1 MKKMHQMCINIR
13 VTPPPEDSF
22 YVLAVI
28 VRMTVIPFSWTEL
41 WSFTL
46 LQEKSNVVFFG
57 ENSMNKSF
65 KVVFNKARGALMV
78 VNEVTSCV
86 QAKGTKTVIAAAVA
100 ALVAGGAVAADTQW
114 KDAPEGL
121 ESVTDATWDTV
132 KPENKFVWA
141 PEGEQTA
148 AGTFLSTNGKETFE
162 GKLWVSGD
170 SKAAQATGLAVSGA
184 DGNLTNAGTIYVTS
198 GKNGVSYQNKGIW
211 AGDGATA
218 TNEGVIVA
226 KNAYGM
232 TVGSEKNGAA
242 SKIVNKG
249 TISVVETG
257 AGMELGGAS
266 GSEGVNAGL
275 ISVGAPAEE
284 GDGGTL
290 RFGHGV
296 LINTAGNTF
305 TNKGT
310 IDVADVEMKEEGK
323 LSAIEIK
330 DKANNTTVNLEA
342 GSAVN
347 GEVHIA
353 SGITGTVLNANGFQG
368 ELALNNDSKELTI
381 NVKDGADLHLKDGYG
396 SIISDA
402 VVENGKLTASIW
414 QSYKDAEGKVASDN
428 IFKKVSVKEDGVFNV
443 KQLNSGGKD
452 GADHD
457 TLLVKGADWTLA
469 GGALQVGGQ
478 NFTGNLKVGTAS
490 DESSFT
496 IESGDYSYDTLT
508 VAKKGTV
515 TVEAGA
521 LTVGDLT
528 LSDGTKTQNN
538 ALVYVEDNG
547 SLIVNGTLSAKG
559 KYTAQDDGKAGVYVT
574 GDLTLG
580 SNAKLDLSDDA
591 LTIDGELNAAQ
602 NQIFKATEGED
613 GTTTYTLAEGADKI
627 VFTDGAGL
635 LLSDNVSMTQE
646 DFTKFL
652 QGLEGSSW
660 KGAAPDIVFTN
671 VAFQG
676 KVTFDTRLGYNAYA
690 TEVEAG
696 EDAFDNKNTT
706 TLKVDDDVA
715 VGALKVD
722 AGTKYVVLD
731 HTEGKEFVFGGL
743 GGNVITGVDHVTT
756 ITSNG
761 EVTLGWDETSKGVV
775 NAEKLVANKLSVSGQ
790 FEAND
795 VEVKSGTVEELGSL
809 KLESLTQAE
818 DAAEGDT
825 FEVSQGATLEVRYLA
840 INTTLGEGS
849 TLVLGDRLPV
859 NPNARA
865 PEDDVQYS
873 EQIAT
878 VVRTPNVDTIVTTNA
893 DGRNLLKAVA
903 GDKYDA
909 TKNVGLYVDDTIA
922 VNSTAGKLLAGT
934 LESVNDKNFGD
945 IALGSNSVTVIDVSN
960 FSADKAIFVGN
971 KLHVNQESTI
981 LLKGADRIGSFK
993 LIEGG
998 TVNDVNVVNKVL
1010 ENGETNAWL
1019 GYTVAQGTGEND
1031 GNTIL
1036 NVAFDQNATKEEALS
1051 AFAES
1056 VLTTGSESLGVINA
1070 IGTVYNDN
1078 GTLSEVGEEA
1088 LYEYMALPVVA
1099 GTYNAAYDAA
1109 EQVWNTVGAHNI
1121 ARTPGKANGVWADVF
1136 YTANE
1141 AKGMYDDGYGY
1152 EADVYGGVLGYD
1164 YTAACGGKIGAALTI
1179 GTSDVDATG
1188 DFIGRYGNDADFWG
1202 LSIYASKDIT
1212 DKMIVSAD
1220 VTYLSLDNDINGS
1233 VAGASVDES
1242 IDSSVLSVGL
1252 RADWKAYESNA
1263 FEIVPHAGIRYAQID
1278 VDDYREFDGESL
1290 DVLEMPVGVAFN
1302 GKFEAAGMKFV
1313 PTLDFTVVPQ
1323 IGDTEV
1329 HPLNGDTLDVLN
1341 NTYNTTLGISAEYGD
1356 FTFGVAAKYGFGT
1369 DDRSNAGVKVNA
1381 TYAF

>member
-1 MKKMHQMCINIR
+1 
-13 VTPPPEDSF
+13 
-22 YVLAVI
+22 
-28 VRMTVIPFSWTEL
+28 
-41 WSFTL
+41 
-46 LQEKSNVVFFG
+46 
-57 ENSMNKSF
+57 MNKSF

-211 AGDGATA
+211 AGNGATA

-232 TVGSEKNGAA
+232 TVGTEESGANA

-249 TISVVETG
+249 TIYVEETG
-257 AGMELGGAS
+257 VGMELGGVAQS
-266 GSEGVNAGL
+266 KAENRGTIVVGTPTTGVDVEGGL
-275 ISVGAPAEE
+275 
-284 GDGGTL
+284 L

-296 LINTAGNTF
+296 LIQDSSNNVFTNYGTIEAADGASAIEVKTTGTATAGNTLNF
-305 TNKGT
+305 
-310 IDVADVEMKEEGK
+310 
-323 LSAIEIK
+323 
-330 DKANNTTVNLEA
+330 EA
-342 GSAVN
+342 GSKVV
-347 GEVHIA
+347 GEVHI
-353 SGITGTVLNANGFQG
+353 GKNVTGTVINVNGFKG
-368 ELALNNDSKELTI
+368 DLDLNNDSDDLTI
-381 NVKDGADLHLKDGYG
+381 NVKAGADLELTDGYG
-396 SIISDA
+396 SVISEA
-402 VVENGKLTASIW
+402 NIESGKLTASIW

-452 GADHD
+452 GAGHD

-496 IESGDYSYDTLT
+496 IESGDYSYNTLT

-580 SNAKLDLSDDA
+580 SNAKLDLGDKA

-613 GTTTYTLAEGADKI
+613 GTTTYTLAKGADKI

-635 LLSDNVSMTQE
+635 LLSDNVSMTQAN
-646 DFTKFL
+646 FKKFL
-652 QGLEGSSW
+652 QGLEGNW
-660 KGAAPDIVFTN
+660 KDAAPDIVFTN

-676 KVTFDTRLGYNAYA
+676 DVTFDTDLGYNTYA
-690 TEVEAG
+690 TEVGAG
-696 EDAFDNKNTT
+696 EGAFNKDTKTT
-706 TLKVDDDVA
+706 TLNVTDDVA

-722 AGTKYVVLD
+722 AGTDVVDLN
-731 HTEGKEFVFGGL
+731 HEAGKEFVFAGL

-756 ITSNG
+756 ITSDG
-761 EVTLGWDETSKGVV
+761 EVTLGWDETSTGVV
-775 NAEKLVANKLSVSGQ
+775 NAKTLTVKDLSVAGQFVATNVVVENGGIDEHGSLTLDKLS
-790 FEAND
+790 
-795 VEVKSGTVEELGSL
+795 GTG
-809 KLESLTQAE
+809 
-818 DAAEGDT
+818 T
-825 FEVSQGATLEVRYLA
+825 FAVSQAATLDVHRLEIETNLEEGATLV
-840 INTTLGEGS
+840 I
-849 TLVLGDRLPV
+849 GDRLPATSEGV
-859 NPNARA
+859 ATLA
-865 PEDDVQYS
+865 EGDDKPLQA
-873 EQIAT
+873 QIADT
-878 VVRTPNVDTIVTTNA
+878 VRVGGRTENIVDAIGTTNA
-893 DGRNLLKAVA
+893 DGRNLLMAVA

-909 TKNVGLYVDDTIA
+909 TKNVGLYVDNTIA
-922 VNSTAGKLLAGT
+922 VDRDATDAKLFVGNIN
-934 LESVNDKNFGD
+934 ENDKPAGSISF
-945 IALGSNSVTVIDVSN
+945 GSNAVVVIDFGS
-960 FSADKAIFVGN
+960 FSADQAVFDAEQLI
-971 KLHVNQESTI
+971 VNSDSTV
-981 LLKGADRIGSFK
+981 LLRGADRIGSVK
-993 LIEGG
+993 LVENG
-998 TVNDVNVVNKVL
+998 TTTEDGQRLQAVLAKNDVN
-1010 ENGETNAWL
+1010 AWL
-1019 GYTVAQGTGEND
+1019 NYKVEQVQGED
-1031 GNTIL
+1031 NTTNVNL
-1036 NVAFDQNATKEEALS
+1036 NVVFDQNATGDEDLN

-1056 VLTTGSESLGVINA
+1056 VLTTGSESLGVVNA
-1070 IGTVYNDN
+1070 IGTAYFDE
-1078 GTLSEVGEEA
+1078 TTKKLSAVGEDA
-1088 LYEYMALPVVA
+1088 LDEYMALPAVA

-1121 ARTPGKANGVWADVF
+1121 DRTAGKTNGVWADVF
-1136 YTANE
+1136 YSANE
-1141 AKGMYDDGYGY
+1141 AGDMYGNGYGY

-1179 GTSDVDATG
+1179 GTSDVDAKG
-1188 DFIGRYGNDADFWG
+1188 DFIGDYGNDADFWG

-1212 DKMIVSAD
+1212 EKMIVSAD
-1220 VTYLSLDNDINGS
+1220 ITYLSLDNDIKGS
-1233 VAGASVDES
+1233 VAGASVAES
-1242 IDSSVLSVGL
+1242 IDSSVISVGL

-1278 VDDYREFDGESL
+1278 VDDYREMDGESL
-1290 DVLEMPVGVAFN
+1290 DVLEMPIGVAFN

>member
-1 MKKMHQMCINIR
+1 
-13 VTPPPEDSF
+13 
-22 YVLAVI
+22 
-28 VRMTVIPFSWTEL
+28 
-41 WSFTL
+41 
-46 LQEKSNVVFFG
+46 
-57 ENSMNKSF
+57 MNKSF

-211 AGDGATA
+211 AGNGATA

-232 TVGSEKNGAA
+232 TVGTEESGANA

-249 TISVVETG
+249 TIYVEETG
-257 AGMELGGAS
+257 VGMELGGVAQS
-266 GSEGVNAGL
+266 KAENRGTIVVGTPTTGVDVEGGL
-275 ISVGAPAEE
+275 
-284 GDGGTL
+284 L

-296 LINTAGNTF
+296 LIQDSSNNVFTNYGTIEAADGASAIEVKTTGTATAGNTLNF
-305 TNKGT
+305 
-310 IDVADVEMKEEGK
+310 
-323 LSAIEIK
+323 
-330 DKANNTTVNLEA
+330 EA
-342 GSAVN
+342 GSKVV
-347 GEVHIA
+347 GEVHI
-353 SGITGTVLNANGFQG
+353 GKNVTGTVINVNGFKG
-368 ELALNNDSKELTI
+368 DLDLNNDSDDLTI
-381 NVKDGADLHLKDGYG
+381 NVKAGADLELTDGYG
-396 SIISDA
+396 SVISEA
-402 VVENGKLTASIW
+402 NIESGKLTASIW

-452 GADHD
+452 GAGHD

-496 IESGDYSYDTLT
+496 IESGDYSYNTLT

-580 SNAKLDLSDDA
+580 SNAKLDLGDKA

-613 GTTTYTLAEGADKI
+613 GTTTYTLAKGADKI

-635 LLSDNVSMTQE
+635 LLSDNVSMTQAN
-646 DFTKFL
+646 FKKFL
-652 QGLEGSSW
+652 QGLEGNW
-660 KGAAPDIVFTN
+660 KDAAPDIVFTN

-676 KVTFDTRLGYNAYA
+676 DVTFDTDLGYNTYA
-690 TEVEAG
+690 TEVGAG
-696 EDAFDNKNTT
+696 EGAFNKDTKTT
-706 TLKVDDDVA
+706 TLNVTDDVA

-722 AGTKYVVLD
+722 AGTDVVDLN
-731 HTEGKEFVFGGL
+731 HEAGKEFVFAGL

-756 ITSNG
+756 ITSDG
-761 EVTLGWDETSKGVV
+761 EVTLGWDETSTGVV
-775 NAEKLVANKLSVSGQ
+775 NAKTLTVKDLSVAGQFVATNVVVENGGIDEHGSLTLDKLS
-790 FEAND
+790 
-795 VEVKSGTVEELGSL
+795 GTG
-809 KLESLTQAE
+809 
-818 DAAEGDT
+818 T
-825 FEVSQGATLEVRYLA
+825 FAVSQAATLDVHRLEIETNLEEGATLV
-840 INTTLGEGS
+840 I
-849 TLVLGDRLPV
+849 GDRLPATSEGV
-859 NPNARA
+859 ATLA
-865 PEDDVQYS
+865 EGDDKPLQA
-873 EQIAT
+873 QIADT
-878 VVRTPNVDTIVTTNA
+878 VRVGGRTENIVDAIGTTNA
-893 DGRNLLKAVA
+893 DGRNLLMAVA

-909 TKNVGLYVDDTIA
+909 TKNVGLYVDNTIA
-922 VNSTAGKLLAGT
+922 VDRDATDAKLFVGNIN
-934 LESVNDKNFGD
+934 ENDKPAGSISF
-945 IALGSNSVTVIDVSN
+945 GSNAVVVIDFGS
-960 FSADKAIFVGN
+960 FSADQAVFDAEQLI
-971 KLHVNQESTI
+971 VNSDSTV
-981 LLKGADRIGSFK
+981 LLRGADRIGSVK
-993 LIEGG
+993 LVENG
-998 TVNDVNVVNKVL
+998 TTTEDGQRLQAVLAKNDVN
-1010 ENGETNAWL
+1010 AWL
-1019 GYTVAQGTGEND
+1019 NYKVEQVQGED
-1031 GNTIL
+1031 NTTNVNL
-1036 NVAFDQNATKEEALS
+1036 NVVFDQNATGDEDLN

-1056 VLTTGSESLGVINA
+1056 VLTTGSESLGVVNA
-1070 IGTVYNDN
+1070 IGTAYFDE
-1078 GTLSEVGEEA
+1078 TTKKLSAVGEDA
-1088 LYEYMALPVVA
+1088 LDEYMALPAVA

-1121 ARTPGKANGVWADVF
+1121 DRTAGKTNGVWADVF
-1136 YTANE
+1136 YSANE
-1141 AKGMYDDGYGY
+1141 AGDMYGNGYGY

-1179 GTSDVDATG
+1179 GTSDVDAKG
-1188 DFIGRYGNDADFWG
+1188 DFIGDYGNDADFWG

-1212 DKMIVSAD
+1212 EKMIVSAD
-1220 VTYLSLDNDINGS
+1220 ITYLSLDNDIKGS
-1233 VAGASVDES
+1233 VAGASVAES
-1242 IDSSVLSVGL
+1242 IDSSVISVGL

-1278 VDDYREFDGESL
+1278 VDDYREMDGESL

-1323 IGDTEV
+1323 IGDKDVKTFD
-1329 HPLNGDTLDVLN
+1329 GDTLDVLN

>member
-1 MKKMHQMCINIR
+1 
-13 VTPPPEDSF
+13 
-22 YVLAVI
+22 
-28 VRMTVIPFSWTEL
+28 
-41 WSFTL
+41 
-46 LQEKSNVVFFG
+46 
-57 ENSMNKSF
+57 MNQTF

-100 ALVAGGAVAADTQW
+100 ALAAGGVAAAEW
-114 KDAPEGL
+114 VDAPEDL
-121 ESVTDATWDTV
+121 ESVEATQKWEDV
-132 KPENKFVWA
+132 KDQNSFVH
-141 PEGEQTA
+141 EGEGPAYFLHAEETK
-148 AGTFLSTNGKETFE
+148 TFDKT
-162 GKLWVSGD
+162 LWVSGEGEK
-170 SKAAQATGLAVSGA
+170 SQATGLYVTGE
-184 DGNLTNAGTIYVTS
+184 DVKLTNEGTIYVSS
-198 GKNGVSYQNKGIW
+198 GEKGKSWQNRAMMAGKGGEAVNNGL
-211 AGDGATA
+211 
-218 TNEGVIVA
+218 IVA

-232 TVGSEKNGAA
+232 SVESVGPATIIN
-242 SKIVNKG
+242 NKR
-249 TISVVETG
+249 IVVEETG
-257 AGMELGGAS
+257 VGMELGGAD
-266 GSEGVNAGL
+266 GSTAVNEGEIV
-275 ISVGAPAEE
+275 VGAPSDVE
-284 GDGGTL
+284 GAFT
-290 RFGHGV
+290 HGV
-296 LINTAGNTF
+296 LIKDTSNNEFTNYDTIEAAEGATAIEVQVSTKDGAVTGTTAGNILNF
-305 TNKGT
+305 
-310 IDVADVEMKEEGK
+310 
-323 LSAIEIK
+323 
-330 DKANNTTVNLEA
+330 EA
-342 GSAVN
+342 GSKIV
-347 GEVHIA
+347 GEVHIQA
-353 SGITGTVLNANGFQG
+353 GVTGTVINANGFQG
-368 ELALNNDSKELTI
+368 ELALNNDSEELTI
-381 NVKDGADLHLKDGYG
+381 NVKDGADLQLKDGYG

-414 QSYKDAEGKVASDN
+414 QSYKDAEGKNASDN
-428 IFKKVSVKEDGVFNV
+428 VFKNVTVKEDGIFNV
-443 KQLNSGGKD
+443 TKLNSGGDKENLDKD
-452 GADHD
+452 PHTA
-457 TLLVKGADWTLA
+457 LLVKGSHWTLA

-559 KYTAQDDGKAGVYVT
+559 AYTAQDDGKAGVYVT

-580 SNAKLDLSDDA
+580 SNAKLDLGDNA

-652 QGLEGSSW
+652 QGLEGNW
-660 KGAAPDIVFTN
+660 KDAAPDIVFTN

-676 KVTFDTRLGYNAYA
+676 DVTFDAALGYNTYA
-690 TEVEAG
+690 TEVGAG
-696 EDAFDNKNTT
+696 EGAFNKDTKTT
-706 TLKVDDDVA
+706 TLSVTDDVA

-722 AGTKYVVLD
+722 AGTEKVVLE
-731 HTEGKEFVFGGL
+731 HTTENKEFVFAGL

-775 NAEKLVANKLSVSGQ
+775 NAEKLVANELYVSGQ

-795 VEVKSGTVEELGSL
+795 VEVKSGTVEERGSL
-809 KLESLTQAE
+809 KLESLTQA
-818 DAAEGDT
+818 DGAVEGDT

-840 INTTLGEGS
+840 INTTLDEGS

-878 VVRTPNVDTIVTTNA
+878 VVRTTNVDTIVTTNA

-922 VNSTAGKLLAGT
+922 VNSTVGKLLVGT
-934 LESVNDKNFGD
+934 LGSENDKNFGD

-1212 DKMIVSAD
+1212 DKMILSAD

-1242 IDSSVLSVGL
+1242 IDSSVISVGL

-1323 IGDTEV
+1323 IGDKDVKTFD
-1329 HPLNGDTLDVLN
+1329 GDTLDVLN

-1369 DDRSNAGVKVNA
+1369 DDRSNAGVKINA

>member
-1 MKKMHQMCINIR
+1 
-13 VTPPPEDSF
+13 
-22 YVLAVI
+22 
-28 VRMTVIPFSWTEL
+28 
-41 WSFTL
+41 
-46 LQEKSNVVFFG
+46 
-57 ENSMNKSF
+57 MNKSF

-78 VNEVTSCV
+78 VNEVTSSV

-100 ALVAGGAVAADTQW
+100 ALAAGVAGATEIPEIPEGVKADTVEVTDW
-114 KDAPEGL
+114 KDIDSQNVFETGAQKI
-121 ESVTDATWDTV
+121 VMFHTV
-132 KPENKFVWA
+132 KDQK
-141 PEGEQTA
+141 
-148 AGTFLSTNGKETFE
+148 SFE
-162 GKLWVSGD
+162 GDLWVV
-170 SKAAQATGLAVSGA
+170 SKNAATSAKGFYVNGEKADFINEGNIYITSEASWKNQAILADVG
-184 DGNLTNAGTIYVTS
+184 
-198 GKNGVSYQNKGIW
+198 GK
-211 AGDGATA
+211 A
-218 TNEGVIVA
+218 TNDGLIVA

-232 TVGSEKNGAA
+232 TVGTTSNGD
-242 SKIVNKG
+242 KG
-249 TISVVETG
+249 STIINNNRIVVEETG
-257 AGMELGGAS
+257 VGMELGGAA
-266 GSEGVNAGL
+266 GSEAVNNGTIVANTP
-275 ISVGAPAEE
+275 VK
-284 GDGGTL
+284 GG
-290 RFGHGV
+290 FSHGV
-296 LINTAGNTF
+296 LIKDTSNNEFTNYGTIEAAEGATAIEVQVSTKDGAVTGTTAGNILNF
-305 TNKGT
+305 
-310 IDVADVEMKEEGK
+310 
-323 LSAIEIK
+323 
-330 DKANNTTVNLEA
+330 EA
-342 GSAVN
+342 GSKIV
-347 GEVHIA
+347 GEVHIQA
-353 SGITGTVLNANGFQG
+353 GVTGTVINANGFQG
-368 ELALNNDSKELTI
+368 ELALNNDSEELTI
-381 NVKDGADLHLKDGYG
+381 NVKDGADLQLKNGYG

-414 QSYKDAEGKVASDN
+414 QSYKDAEGKNASDN
-428 IFKKVSVKEDGVFNV
+428 VFKNVTVKEDGIFNV
-443 KQLNSGGKD
+443 TELNSGGDKENLDKD
-452 GADHD
+452 PHTA
-457 TLLVKGADWTLA
+457 LLVKGSHWTLA

-559 KYTAQDDGKAGVYVT
+559 AYTAQDDGKAGVYVM

-580 SNAKLDLSDDA
+580 SNAKLDLGDNA

-652 QGLEGSSW
+652 QGLEGNW
-660 KGAAPDIVFTN
+660 KDAAPDIVFTN

-676 KVTFDTRLGYNAYA
+676 DVTFDAALGYNTYA
-690 TEVEAG
+690 TEVGAG
-696 EDAFDNKNTT
+696 EGAFNKDTKTT
-706 TLKVDDDVA
+706 TLSVTDDVA

-722 AGTKYVVLD
+722 AGTEVVDLN
-731 HTEGKEFVFGGL
+731 HAAGKEFVFAGL
-743 GGNVITGVDHVTT
+743 GGNVITGVDSVKT
-756 ITSNG
+756 ITSDG

-775 NAEKLVANKLSVSGQ
+775 NAETLEAKELFVSGQ
-790 FEAND
+790 FEATNA
-795 VEVKSGTVEELGSL
+795 VVTSGEIDRFGSL
-809 KLESLTQAE
+809 KLAKLSQA
-818 DAAEGDT
+818 DGAAAQDVFTIHQEAT
-825 FEVSQGATLEVRYLA
+825 LNVQRLEIETNLEQGATLV
-840 INTTLGEGS
+840 I
-849 TLVLGDRLPV
+849 GDRLAADTTEGV
-859 NPNARA
+859 ATLA
-865 PEDDVQYS
+865 DEQLDA
-873 EQIAT
+873 QIAAKVT
-878 VVRTPNVDTIVTTNA
+878 VTEADSIATTNA
-893 DGRNLLKAVA
+893 NGRNLLKAVA

-909 TKNVGLYVDDTIA
+909 ATNSGLYVDDTVA
-922 VNSTAGKLLAGT
+922 VDREKGKLFIGNAVEDGK
-934 LESVNDKNFGD
+934 EFGD
-945 IALGSNSVTVIDVSN
+945 IGLGASSVTVIDVSA
-960 FSADKAIFVGN
+960 FADGQAIFVAD
-971 KLHVNQESTI
+971 KLHVNENSTI
-981 LLKGADRIGSFK
+981 LLKGADRVGSFT
-993 LIEGG
+993 LVEGG
-998 TVNDVNVVNKVL
+998 EVNDISLVNDVLKA
-1010 ENGETNAWL
+1010 GDTNAWL
-1019 GYTVAQGTGEND
+1019 GYTVAKGTEENAAD
-1031 GNTIL
+1031 TFL
-1036 NVAFDQNATKEEALS
+1036 NVAFEKQNNVSAEVN

-1056 VLTTGSESLGVINA
+1056 VLTAGSESLGVVNA
-1070 IGTVYNDN
+1070 IGTTYRDETT
-1078 GTLSEVGEEA
+1078 GGLSNVGAEA
-1088 LYEYMALPVVA
+1088 LDEYMALPAVA

-1109 EQVWNTVGAHNI
+1109 EQVWNTIGAHNI
-1121 ARTPGKANGVWADVF
+1121 DRTVGKTNGVWADVF
-1136 YTANE
+1136 YSANE
-1141 AKGMYDDGYGY
+1141 AGDMYGNGYGY

-1179 GTSDVDATG
+1179 GTSDVDAKG
-1188 DFIGRYGNDADFWG
+1188 DFIGDYGNDADFWG

-1212 DKMIVSAD
+1212 EKMIVSAD
-1220 VTYLSLDNDINGS
+1220 ITYLSLDNDIKGS
-1233 VAGASVDES
+1233 VAGASVAES
-1242 IDSSVLSVGL
+1242 IDSSVISVGL

-1278 VDDYREFDGESL
+1278 VDDYREMDGESL

>member
-1 MKKMHQMCINIR
+1 
-13 VTPPPEDSF
+13 
-22 YVLAVI
+22 
-28 VRMTVIPFSWTEL
+28 
-41 WSFTL
+41 
-46 LQEKSNVVFFG
+46 
-57 ENSMNKSF
+57 MNKSF

-78 VNEVTSCV
+78 VNEVTSSV

-100 ALVAGGAVAADTQW
+100 ALAAGGVAAAEW
-114 KDAPEGL
+114 VKAPEDLG
-121 ESVTDATWDTV
+121 SVSATQKWEDV
-132 KPENKFVWA
+132 KDQNSFVH
-141 PEGEQTA
+141 
-148 AGTFLSTNGKETFE
+148 E
-162 GKLWVSGD
+162 GKGPAYFLRAEETKTFDKTLWVSGEGEK
-170 SKAAQATGLAVSGA
+170 SQATGLYVTGE
-184 DGNLTNAGTIYVTS
+184 DVKLTNEGTIYVSS
-198 GKNGVSYQNKGIW
+198 GEKGKSWQNRAMMAGKGGEAVNNGL
-211 AGDGATA
+211 
-218 TNEGVIVA
+218 IVA

-232 TVGSEKNGAA
+232 SVESVGPATIIN
-242 SKIVNKG
+242 NKR
-249 TISVVETG
+249 IVVEETG
-257 AGMELGGAS
+257 VGMELGGAD
-266 GSEGVNAGL
+266 GSTAVNEGEIV
-275 ISVGAPAEE
+275 VGAPSDVKGAF
-284 GDGGTL
+284 T
-290 RFGHGV
+290 HGV
-296 LINTAGNTF
+296 LIKDQNNAVF

-310 IDVADVEMKEEGK
+310 INASAEGAT
-323 LSAIEIK
+323 AIEIQVE
-330 DKANNTTVNLEA
+330 KATTKKAEINLEK
-342 GSAVN
+342 GSSVN
-347 GEVHIA
+347 GLIHNHEGVE
-353 SGITGTVLNANGFQG
+353 GTKLKANGFVGTIDLQ
-368 ELALNNDSKELTI
+368 NDSTTGMTI
-381 NVKDGADLHLKDGYG
+381 EVNQGADLTLADGHG
-396 SIISDA
+396 SKALTA
-402 VVENGKLTASIW
+402 VVNDGMLSASIW
-414 QSYKDAEGKVASDN
+414 QKYTVGEGEEAKEASDN
-428 IFKKVSVKEDGVFNV
+428 QFTNVTVNEGGIFNV
-443 KQLNSGGKD
+443 TRLNSVWDDPATEADESKVE
-452 GADHD
+452 GAAKNQ
-457 TLLVKGADWTLA
+457 LLIKGADYTLN
-469 GGALQVGGQ
+469 GGALCVD
-478 NFTGNLKVGTAS
+478 GNRYDDKLKLGT
-490 DESSFT
+490 SSEKGTLT
-496 IESGDYSYDTLT
+496 IASGDYAYEKLT
-508 VAKKGTV
+508 VAKKGAATV
-515 TVEAGA
+515 TTGA

-528 LSDGTKTQNN
+528 LSDGNTNN
-538 ALVYVEDNG
+538 EALVYVGDNG
-547 SLIVNGTLSAKG
+547 SLTVNGTLSAKG
-559 KYTAQDDGKAGVYVT
+559 TYTQQTLNDNEKVQGVYVV
-574 GDLTLG
+574 GALTLG
-580 SNAKLDLSDDA
+580 SNAKLDLGADA
-591 LTIDGELNAAQ
+591 LTIDGELYAAQ
-602 NQIFKATEGED
+602 NQIFKETEGED
-613 GTTTYTLAEGADKI
+613 GTKTYTLADGVDKI
-627 VFTDGAGL
+627 VFEEDAGL
-635 LLSDNVSMTQE
+635 LLSDNVSMTQAN
-646 DFTKFL
+646 FKKFL
-652 QGLEGSSW
+652 QGLEGNW
-660 KGAAPDIVFTN
+660 KDAAPDIVFTN

-676 KVTFDTRLGYNAYA
+676 DVTFDTDLGYNAYA
-690 TEVEAG
+690 TEVGAG
-696 EDAFDNKNTT
+696 EDAFDKDTQTT
-706 TLKVDDDVA
+706 TLSVKDDVA

-756 ITSNG
+756 ITSDG

-775 NAEKLVANKLSVSGQ
+775 NAEKLVANELYVSGQ

-795 VEVKSGTVEELGSL
+795 VEVKSGTVEERGSL
-809 KLESLTQAE
+809 KLESLTQA
-818 DAAEGDT
+818 DGAVEGDT
-825 FEVSQGATLEVRYLA
+825 FEVSQGATLEVSYLA
-840 INTTLGEGS
+840 INTTLDEGS

-909 TKNVGLYVDDTIA
+909 TKNVGLYVHDTIA
-922 VNSTAGKLLAGT
+922 VNSTAGKLLIGT
-934 LESVNDKNFGD
+934 LESEGDKNFGD
-945 IALGSNSVTVIDVSN
+945 IALGSNSVTVIDVSE

-998 TVNDVNVVNKVL
+998 TVNDVNVVNEVL
-1010 ENGETNAWL
+1010 SNGDTNAWL
-1019 GYTVAQGTGEND
+1019 GYTVAQGTGDNAA
-1031 GNTIL
+1031 NTIL
-1036 NVAFDQNATKEEALS
+1036 SVAFDQDATGDEDLN

-1056 VLTTGSESLGVINA
+1056 VLTTGSESLGVVNA
-1070 IGTVYNDN
+1070 IGTVYRDETT
-1078 GTLSEVGEEA
+1078 GKLSEVGEEA

-1188 DFIGRYGNDADFWG
+1188 NFIGRYGNDADFWG

-1242 IDSSVLSVGL
+1242 IDSSVISVGL

-1323 IGDTEV
+1323 IGDKDVKTFD
-1329 HPLNGDTLDVLN
+1329 GDTLDVLN

>member
-1 MKKMHQMCINIR
+1 M
-13 VTPPPEDSF
+13 EF
-22 YVLAVI
+22 YALT
-28 VRMTVIPFSWTEL
+28 R
-41 WSFTL
+41 
-46 LQEKSNVVFFG
+46 KSNVVFYG

-78 VNEVTSCV
+78 VNEVTSSV

-100 ALVAGGAVAADTQW
+100 ALAASGVAAAEW
-114 KDAPEGL
+114 VDAPKDL
-121 ESVTDATWDTV
+121 ESVEAEQGWENV
-132 KPENKFVWA
+132 KDQNRFDWA
-141 PEGEQTA
+141 PDSKK
-148 AGTFLSTNGKETFE
+148 AGSFLSTSDEKTFD
-162 GKLWVSGD
+162 KTLWVSGNNTN
-170 SKAAQATGLAVSGA
+170 AQATGLAVSGA

-211 AGDGATA
+211 AGNGATA

-232 TVGSEKNGAA
+232 TVGTEESGANA

-249 TISVVETG
+249 TIYVEKTG
-257 AGMELGGAS
+257 VGMELGGVAQS
-266 GSEGVNAGL
+266 KAENRGTIVVGTPTTGVDVEGGL
-275 ISVGAPAEE
+275 
-284 GDGGTL
+284 L

-296 LINTAGNTF
+296 LIQDSSNNVFTNYGTIEAADGASAIEVKTTGTATAGNTLNF
-305 TNKGT
+305 
-310 IDVADVEMKEEGK
+310 
-323 LSAIEIK
+323 
-330 DKANNTTVNLEA
+330 EA
-342 GSAVN
+342 GSKVV
-347 GEVHIA
+347 GEVHI
-353 SGITGTVLNANGFQG
+353 GKNVTGTVINVNGFKG
-368 ELALNNDSKELTI
+368 DLDLNNDSDDLTI
-381 NVKDGADLHLKDGYG
+381 NVKAGADLELTDGYG
-396 SIISDA
+396 SVISEA
-402 VVENGKLTASIW
+402 NIESGKLTASIW

-452 GADHD
+452 GAGHD

-496 IESGDYSYDTLT
+496 IESGDYSYNTLT

-580 SNAKLDLSDDA
+580 SNAKLDLGDKA

-613 GTTTYTLAEGADKI
+613 GTTTYTLAKGADKI

-635 LLSDNVSMTQE
+635 LLSDNVSMTQAN
-646 DFTKFL
+646 FKKFL
-652 QGLEGSSW
+652 QGLEGNW
-660 KGAAPDIVFTN
+660 KDAAPDIVFTN

-676 KVTFDTRLGYNAYA
+676 DVTFDTDLGYNTYA
-690 TEVEAG
+690 TEVGAG
-696 EDAFDNKNTT
+696 EGAFNKDTKTT
-706 TLKVDDDVA
+706 TLNVTDDVA

-722 AGTKYVVLD
+722 AGTDVVDLN
-731 HTEGKEFVFGGL
+731 HEAGKEFVFAGL

-756 ITSNG
+756 ITSDG
-761 EVTLGWDETSKGVV
+761 EVTLGWDETSTGVV
-775 NAEKLVANKLSVSGQ
+775 NAKTLTVKDLSVAGQFVATNVVVENGGIDEHGSLTLDKLS
-790 FEAND
+790 
-795 VEVKSGTVEELGSL
+795 GTG
-809 KLESLTQAE
+809 
-818 DAAEGDT
+818 T
-825 FEVSQGATLEVRYLA
+825 FAVSQAATLDVHRLEIETNLEEGATLV
-840 INTTLGEGS
+840 I
-849 TLVLGDRLPV
+849 GDRLPATSEGV
-859 NPNARA
+859 ATLA
-865 PEDDVQYS
+865 EGDDKPLQA
-873 EQIAT
+873 QIADT
-878 VVRTPNVDTIVTTNA
+878 VRVGGRTENIVDAIGTTNA
-893 DGRNLLKAVA
+893 DGRNLLMAVA

-909 TKNVGLYVDDTIA
+909 TKNVGLYVDNTIA
-922 VNSTAGKLLAGT
+922 VDRDATDAKLFVGNIN
-934 LESVNDKNFGD
+934 ENDKPAGSISF
-945 IALGSNSVTVIDVSN
+945 GSNAVVVIDFGS
-960 FSADKAIFVGN
+960 FSADQAVFDAEQLI
-971 KLHVNQESTI
+971 VNSDSTV
-981 LLKGADRIGSFK
+981 LLRGADRIGSVK
-993 LIEGG
+993 LVENG
-998 TVNDVNVVNKVL
+998 TTTEDGQRLQAVLAKNDVN
-1010 ENGETNAWL
+1010 AWL
-1019 GYTVAQGTGEND
+1019 NYKVEQVQGED
-1031 GNTIL
+1031 NTTNVNL
-1036 NVAFDQNATKEEALS
+1036 NVVFDQNATGDEDLN

-1056 VLTTGSESLGVINA
+1056 VLTTGSESLGVVNA
-1070 IGTVYNDN
+1070 IGTAYFDE
-1078 GTLSEVGEEA
+1078 TTKKLSAVGEDA
-1088 LYEYMALPVVA
+1088 LDEYMALPAVA

-1121 ARTPGKANGVWADVF
+1121 DRTAGKTNGVWADVF
-1136 YTANE
+1136 YSANE
-1141 AKGMYDDGYGY
+1141 AGDMYGNGYGY

-1179 GTSDVDATG
+1179 GTSDVDAKG
-1188 DFIGRYGNDADFWG
+1188 DFIGDYGNDADFWG

-1212 DKMIVSAD
+1212 EKMIVSAD
-1220 VTYLSLDNDINGS
+1220 ITYLSLDNDIKGS
-1233 VAGASVDES
+1233 VAGASVAES
-1242 IDSSVLSVGL
+1242 IDSSVISVGL

-1278 VDDYREFDGESL
+1278 VDDYREMDGESL

-1323 IGDTEV
+1323 IGDKDVKTFD
-1329 HPLNGDTLDVLN
+1329 GDTLDVLN

>member
-1 MKKMHQMCINIR
+1 
-13 VTPPPEDSF
+13 
-22 YVLAVI
+22 
-28 VRMTVIPFSWTEL
+28 
-41 WSFTL
+41 
-46 LQEKSNVVFFG
+46 
-57 ENSMNKSF
+57 MNKSF

-198 GKNGVSYQNKGIW
+198 GENGVSYQNKGIW
-211 AGDGATA
+211 AGNGATA

-330 DKANNTTVNLEA
+330 DKANNTTVKLEA

-414 QSYKDAEGKVASDN
+414 QSYKNSEGKEASDN
-428 IFKKVSVKEDGVFNV
+428 VFKNVTVNEGGIFNV
-443 KQLNSGGKD
+443 KQLNSGGDKD
-452 GADHD
+452 NLAEKPHNV
-457 TLLVKGADWTLA
+457 LLIKGANWTLN
-469 GGALQVGGQ
+469 GGVLQVAGQ
-478 NFTGNLKVGTAS
+478 NHTGAVKVGTAGKELEAGS
-490 DESSFT
+490 LT
-496 IESGDYSYDTLT
+496 INSGDYSFT
-508 VAKKGTV
+508 
-515 TVEAGA
+515 
-521 LTVGDLT
+521 
-528 LSDGTKTQNN
+528 
-538 ALVYVEDNG
+538 
-547 SLIVNGTLSAKG
+547 SLEIG
-559 KYTAQDDGKAGVYVT
+559 KYGQTTVT
-574 GDLTLG
+574 GDLTVGALTLSGATVATDNNAHVLVTENGSLTLNGALTAKGNYQAVNGHTGVYVEGNLILG
-580 SNAKLDLSDDA
+580 EEANLTDVKKGA
-591 LTIDGELNAAQ
+591 LTINGELTAKQ
-602 NQIFKATEGED
+602 EQIFQGKDNNFDLTDLAKKIDFTEES
-613 GTTTYTLAEGADKI
+613 
-627 VFTDGAGL
+627 GL
-635 LLSDNVSMTQE
+635 LLTTETSMEQE
-646 DFTKFL
+646 AFEEQLAT
-652 QGLEGSSW
+652 LEG
-660 KGAAPDIVFTN
+660 KLNGKTDIVFTN
-671 VAFQG
+671 LNIKGGAKFSTKLGFNGYSMEVDASGVQADAEG
-676 KVTFDTRLGYNAYA
+676 KVSLDA
-690 TEVEAG
+690 TG
-696 EDAFDNKNTT
+696 
-706 TLKVDDDVA
+706 DDVA
-715 VGALKVD
+715 VGALKV
-722 AGTKYVVLD
+722 ATGTTDVSLNNGD
-731 HTEGKEFVFGGL
+731 KEFVFAGL
-743 GGNVITGVDHVTT
+743 GGNVITGVDSVES
-756 ITSNG
+756 ITADG

-775 NAEKLVANKLSVSGQ
+775 NAKTLNVQKLSVAGQ
-790 FEAND
+790 FEATNVQVTQD
-795 VEVKSGTVEELGSL
+795 SQVEELGSL
-809 KLESLTQAE
+809 KVEKLT
-818 DAAEGDT
+818 GDSAFT
-825 FEVSQGATLEVRYLA
+825 VQQGATLDVRQLA
-840 INTTLGEGS
+840 INTKLMQGS
-849 TLVLGDRLPV
+849 TLVIGERLK
-859 NPNARA
+859 AEAATTRA
-865 PEDDVQYS
+865 DELLDQIVKSVTLTEVDS
-873 EQIAT
+873 IAT
-878 VVRTPNVDTIVTTNA
+878 TNSN
-893 DGRNLLKAVA
+893 GRNLLMAAAGEQYKA
-903 GDKYDA
+903 D
-909 TKNVGLYVDDTIA
+909 TNVGLYVDNTIA
-922 VNSTAGKLLAGT
+922 VEESNGKLLVGTNATDTAGAVS
-934 LESVNDKNFGD
+934 LGD
-945 IALGSNSVTVIDVSN
+945 NAVMVIDASK
-960 FSADKAIFVGN
+960 FSADKAVFDATLSV
-971 KLHVNQESTI
+971 KATTSVI
-981 LLKGADRIGSFK
+981 LTGADRIGSVKLFEGTKTFGGDTASEDNFK
-993 LIEGG
+993 TALQAS
-998 TVNDVNVVNKVL
+998 DK
-1010 ENGETNAWL
+1010 NAWL
-1019 GYTVAQGTGEND
+1019 SYGVDKVTEGENK
-1031 GNTIL
+1031 GTFIK
-1036 NVAFDQNATKEEALS
+1036 VAFEKQAKASAEVN

-1056 VLTTGSESLGVINA
+1056 VLTNGSESLGVVNA
-1070 IGTVYNDN
+1070 IGTTFVDDQ
-1078 GTLSEVGEEA
+1078 GGLSDLGEEA
-1088 LYEYMALPVVA
+1088 LDEYMALPAVA

-1109 EQVWNTVGAHNI
+1109 EQVWNTIGAHNI
-1121 ARTPGKANGVWADVF
+1121 DRTAGKTNGVWADVF
-1136 YTANE
+1136 YSANE
-1141 AKGMYDDGYGY
+1141 AGDMYGNGYGY

-1179 GTSDVDATG
+1179 GTSDVDAKG
-1188 DFIGRYGNDADFWG
+1188 DFIGDYGNDADFWG

-1212 DKMIVSAD
+1212 EKMIVSAD
-1220 VTYLSLDNDINGS
+1220 ITYLSLDNDIKGS
-1233 VAGASVDES
+1233 VAGASVAES
-1242 IDSSVLSVGL
+1242 IDSSVISVGL

-1278 VDDYREFDGESL
+1278 VDDYREMDGESL
-1290 DVLEMPVGVAFN
+1290 DVLEMPIGVAFN

>member
-1 MKKMHQMCINIR
+1 M
-13 VTPPPEDSF
+13 V
-22 YVLAVI
+22 AVI
-28 VRMTVIPFSWTEL
+28 VRMTVIPFSWMEL

-100 ALVAGGAVAADTQW
+100 ALAASGAMATEWV
-114 KDAPEGL
+114 KAPEELKTVQEEQKWEVLKEGSSFAFVLDDKAEKKQGAFLAARTEGL
-121 ESVTDATWDTV
+121 
-132 KPENKFVWA
+132 
-141 PEGEQTA
+141 
-148 AGTFLSTNGKETFE
+148 TFDKD
-162 GKLWVSGD
+162 LWVSGNTSD
-170 SKAAQATGLAVSGA
+170 AQATGISAVKVKA
-184 DGNLTNAGTIYVTS
+184 TNTGRIFVTS
-198 GKNGVSYQNKGIW
+198 GKDGVSYKNHGMM
-211 AGDGATA
+211 AENGGTAVNDGL
-218 TNEGVIVA
+218 IVA

-232 TVGSEKNGAA
+232 SVETAGPA
-242 SKIVNKG
+242 STLINNNR
-249 TISVVETG
+249 IVVEETG
-257 AGMELGGAS
+257 VGMELGGYS
-266 GSEGVNAGL
+266 GSKAENRGTIVVGTPTTGVDVEGG
-275 ISVGAPAEE
+275 S
-284 GDGGTL
+284 L

-296 LINTAGNTF
+296 LIQDSSNNVFTNYGTIEAADGASAIEVKTTGTATAGNTLNF
-305 TNKGT
+305 EAGSKVVGEVNIQNGVTGTVINANGFDGT
-310 IDVADVEMKEEGK
+310 IDLNNQSDELVLNVVKDAELTLEEGNK
-323 LSAIEIK
+323 SKVAV
-330 DKANNTTVNLEA
+330 ANITDGRLNASIWGDDNKFGTVNLE
-342 GSAVN
+342 
-347 GEVHIA
+347 
-353 SGITGTVLNANGFQG
+353 
-368 ELALNNDSKELTI
+368 
-381 NVKDGADLHLKDGYG
+381 
-396 SIISDA
+396 
-402 VVENGKLTASIW
+402 EN
-414 QSYKDAEGKVASDN
+414 
-428 IFKKVSVKEDGVFNV
+428 GVFNV
-443 KQLNSGGKD
+443 KKLNSGGDKD
-452 GADHD
+452 HLDTDPHD
-457 TLLVKGADWTLA
+457 TLLVHGSTWNLNGGELLVANGSFAD
-469 GGALQVGGQ
+469 GKM
-478 NFTGNLKVGTAS
+478 KVGTETATG
-490 DESSFT
+490 EVNFN
-496 IESGDYSYDTLT
+496 GDYTLSRLEIGLKGTVNVGKVGEGEAAGLPGTLT
-508 VAKKGTV
+508 VKDLSFHYRGDNTETGSV
-515 TVEAGA
+515 TVNEDSSLVVTGTIGTENAIPSTVENKTLLTVKDGATVETSAANVFAQNENKTGYSYTLTDTWNRFVVTESGSTLMLSGINEFTNEDYGKYAGA
-521 LTVGDLT
+521 VAGADLV
-528 LSDGTKTQNN
+528 L
-538 ALVYVEDNG
+538 
-547 SLIVNGTLSAKG
+547 NGTLTDAGKQDLESIISYAGLNSTIAVDLQQKDAEDKTKVDAELKGDVGVGAIGVVAGTETITITGQKAENDPYELVVRGVNGKVVEGVDSVKTLTAKKLVLG
-559 KYTAQDDGKAGVYVT
+559 AYETDKATVNADHLVVDSLDVVGDFTAQHVTVNIDGYTDNRFEVASLDGDGKFTV
-574 GDLTLG
+574 D
-580 SNAKLDLSDDA
+580 
-591 LTIDGELNAAQ
+591 
-602 NQIFKATEGED
+602 TEG
-613 GTTTYTLAEGADKI
+613 
-627 VFTDGAGL
+627 
-635 LLSDNVSMTQE
+635 
-646 DFTKFL
+646 
-652 QGLEGSSW
+652 
-660 KGAAPDIVFTN
+660 
-671 VAFQG
+671 
-676 KVTFDTRLGYNAYA
+676 
-690 TEVEAG
+690 
-696 EDAFDNKNTT
+696 
-706 TLKVDDDVA
+706 TLKVSHLA
-715 VGALKVD
+715 V
-722 AGTKYVVLD
+722 
-731 HTEGKEFVFGGL
+731 KEFAM
-743 GGNVITGVDHVTT
+743 N
-756 ITSNG
+756 
-761 EVTLGWDETSKGVV
+761 
-775 NAEKLVANKLSVSGQ
+775 Q
-790 FEAND
+790 
-795 VEVKSGTVEELGSL
+795 
-809 KLESLTQAE
+809 
-818 DAAEGDT
+818 
-825 FEVSQGATLEVRYLA
+825 
-840 INTTLGEGS
+840 GS
-849 TLVLGDRLPV
+849 TLVLGDRLQV
-859 NPNARA
+859 EQLETARA

-909 TKNVGLYVDDTIA
+909 AKNVGLYVHDTIA
-922 VNSTAGKLLAGT
+922 VNSTAGKLLIGT
-934 LESVNDKNFGD
+934 LKSEGDKNFGD

-1121 ARTPGKANGVWADVF
+1121 DRTAGKTNGVWADVF
-1136 YTANE
+1136 YSANE
-1141 AKGMYDDGYGY
+1141 AGDMYGNGYGY

-1179 GTSDVDATG
+1179 GTSDVDAKG
-1188 DFIGRYGNDADFWG
+1188 DFIGDYGNDADFWG

-1212 DKMIVSAD
+1212 EKMIVSAD
-1220 VTYLSLDNDINGS
+1220 ITYLSLDNDIKGS
-1233 VAGASVDES
+1233 VAGASVAES
-1242 IDSSVLSVGL
+1242 IDSSVISVGL

-1278 VDDYREFDGESL
+1278 VDDYREMDGESL

-1323 IGDTEV
+1323 IGDKDVKTFD
-1329 HPLNGDTLDVLN
+1329 GDTLDVLN

>member
-1 MKKMHQMCINIR
+1 
-13 VTPPPEDSF
+13 
-22 YVLAVI
+22 
-28 VRMTVIPFSWTEL
+28 
-41 WSFTL
+41 
-46 LQEKSNVVFFG
+46 
-57 ENSMNKSF
+57 MNKSF

-78 VNEVTSCV
+78 VNEVTSSV

-100 ALVAGGAVAADTQW
+100 AMVAGGAVAADTQW

-170 SKAAQATGLAVSGA
+170 SKAAQATGLGVSGA

-211 AGDGATA
+211 AGNGATA
-218 TNEGVIVA
+218 TNAGVIVA

-232 TVGSEKNGAA
+232 TVGTEESGANA

-257 AGMELGGAS
+257 AGMELGGVS
-266 GSEGVNAGL
+266 GSTAVNAGL
-275 ISVGAPAEE
+275 ISVATPTKE
-284 GDGGTL
+284 GNEGTL

-296 LINTAGNTF
+296 LIQDSSNNVF
-305 TNKGT
+305 TNYGT
-310 IDVADVEMKEEGK
+310 IEAADGA
-323 LSAIEIK
+323 SAIEVK
-330 DKANNTTVNLEA
+330 TTGTATADNTLNFEA
-342 GSAVN
+342 GSKVV
-347 GEVHIA
+347 GEVHI
-353 SGITGTVLNANGFQG
+353 GTGVTGTVINVNGFKG
-368 ELALNNDSKELTI
+368 DLDLNNDSGDLTI
-381 NVKDGADLHLKDGYG
+381 NVKAGADLELTDGYG
-396 SIISDA
+396 STISEA
-402 VVENGKLTASIW
+402 VIENSKLTASIW
-414 QSYKDAEGKVASDN
+414 QSYEDANGEAASDN
-428 IFKKVSVKEDGVFNV
+428 IFEKVVVKEDGIFNV
-443 KQLNSGGKD
+443 KQLNSGGTKD
-452 GADHD
+452 KSHD
-457 TLLVKGADWTLA
+457 TLLIKGSEWTLD

-478 NFTGNLKVGTAS
+478 NFTRNLKVGTAS
-490 DESSFT
+490 VEGSFT

-559 KYTAQDDGKAGVYVT
+559 AYASQTVGSDSVQGVYVA
-574 GDLTLG
+574 GDLILG
-580 SNAKLDLSDDA
+580 SDAKFELADNA
-591 LTIDGELNAAQ
+591 LTVDGELNASQ
-602 NQIFKATEGED
+602 SQIFEATEGED

-646 DFTKFL
+646 DFKKFL
-652 QGLEGSSW
+652 QGLEGNW
-660 KGAAPDIVFTN
+660 KDAAPDIVFTN

-676 KVTFDTRLGYNAYA
+676 DVTFDAALGYNTYA
-690 TEVEAG
+690 TEVGAG
-696 EDAFDNKNTT
+696 EGAFNKDTKTT
-706 TLKVDDDVA
+706 TLSVTDDVA

-722 AGTKYVVLD
+722 AGTEVVDLN
-731 HTEGKEFVFGGL
+731 HAAGKEFVFAGL
-743 GGNVITGVDHVTT
+743 GGNVITGVDSVKT
-756 ITSNG
+756 ITSDG

-775 NAEKLVANKLSVSGQ
+775 NAETLEAKELFVSGQ
-790 FEAND
+790 FEATNA
-795 VEVKSGTVEELGSL
+795 VVTSGEIDRFGSL
-809 KLESLTQAE
+809 KLAKLSQA
-818 DAAEGDT
+818 DGAAAQDVFTIHQEAT
-825 FEVSQGATLEVRYLA
+825 LNVQRLEIETNLEQGATLV
-840 INTTLGEGS
+840 I
-849 TLVLGDRLPV
+849 GDRLAADTTEGV
-859 NPNARA
+859 ATLA
-865 PEDDVQYS
+865 DEQLDA
-873 EQIAT
+873 QIAAKVT
-878 VVRTPNVDTIVTTNA
+878 VTEADSIATTNA
-893 DGRNLLKAVA
+893 NGRNLLKAVA

-909 TKNVGLYVDDTIA
+909 ATNSGLYVDDTVA
-922 VNSTAGKLLAGT
+922 VDREKGKLFIGNAVEDGK
-934 LESVNDKNFGD
+934 EFGD
-945 IALGSNSVTVIDVSN
+945 IGLGASSVTVIDVSA
-960 FSADKAIFVGN
+960 FADGQAIFVAD
-971 KLHVNQESTI
+971 KLHVNENSTI
-981 LLKGADRIGSFK
+981 LLKGADRVGSFT
-993 LIEGG
+993 LVEGG
-998 TVNDVNVVNKVL
+998 EVNDISLVNDVLKA
-1010 ENGETNAWL
+1010 GDTNAWL
-1019 GYTVAQGTGEND
+1019 GYTVAKGTEENAAD
-1031 GNTIL
+1031 TFL
-1036 NVAFDQNATKEEALS
+1036 NVAFEKQNNVSAEVN

-1056 VLTTGSESLGVINA
+1056 VLTAGSESLGVVNA
-1070 IGTVYNDN
+1070 IGTTYRDETT
-1078 GTLSEVGEEA
+1078 GGLSNVGAEA
-1088 LYEYMALPVVA
+1088 LDEYMALPAVA

-1109 EQVWNTVGAHNI
+1109 EQVWNTIGAHNI
-1121 ARTPGKANGVWADVF
+1121 DRTVGKTNGVWADVF
-1136 YTANE
+1136 YSANE
-1141 AKGMYDDGYGY
+1141 AGDMYGNGYGY

-1179 GTSDVDATG
+1179 GTSDVDAKG
-1188 DFIGRYGNDADFWG
+1188 DFIGDYGNDADFWG

-1212 DKMIVSAD
+1212 EKMIVSAD
-1220 VTYLSLDNDINGS
+1220 ITYLSLDNDIKGS
-1233 VAGASVDES
+1233 VAGASVAES
-1242 IDSSVLSVGL
+1242 IDSSVISVGL

-1278 VDDYREFDGESL
+1278 VDDYREMDGESL